1 MAWGKAYPSEW
12 MRLPEEDRAWMLQ
25 TYISRENMRAVEQA
39 EQERESRKGK
49 G

>member
-12 MRLPEEDRAWMLQ
+12 QALPQEDRAWMLQ
-25 TYISRENMRAVEQA
+25 TYISRERMRAVEA
-39 EQERESRKGK
+39 DEQERNAGK